1 MTDDQ
6 KVEFEAQG
14 CLVLDAAL
22 NPDELEQVRLAFDR
36 AAETDG
42 LDDLPNRDDRFIH
55 LAEHPATFPAVH
67 RILSDDLQV
76 RSLSGTVIPSG
87 APGRGWRR
95 EVASLLGVHHA
106 LSTLSVQIT
115 IHLDDVPERGTC
127 ISVVPGSHRFRPDLA
142 FPDIA
147 HIEEMPHHVALR
159 VKAGAAVLLH
169 GNLWQARTRNQ
180 SDASQRLL
188 EITYVHCWMRQA
200 LPELSEQA
208 IEVIAS
214 SHNLSQ
220 LFGIDADETNA
231 QGYWGRR
238 VEGYA
243 PSTGLPERRFSELKV
258 VGKGTAPNS

>member
-14 CLVLDAAL
+14 YLVLNGVFD
-22 NPDELEQVRLAFDR
+22 PDELEQMRLAFDR
-36 AAETDG
+36 AAESDG

-55 LAEHPATFPAVH
+55 LAEHPAIFPAVH

-76 RSLSGTVIPSG
+76 RSLKGTGIPSG

-95 EVASLLGVHHA
+95 EVGGLLGVHHA
-106 LSTLSVQIT
+106 LSTLSVQVT
-115 IHLDDVPERGTC
+115 IHLDDVPERGAC
-127 ISVVPGSHRFRPDLA
+127 ISVVPGSHRFRSDLA

-147 HIEEMPHHVALR
+147 HIEEMPHRVGLQ
-159 VKAGAAVLLH
+159 VKAGAALLLH
-169 GNLWQARTRNQ
+169 GNLWQARNRNR
-180 SDASQRLL
+180 SDASLRLL

-200 LPELSEQA
+200 LPELSPQVVEG
-208 IEVIAS
+208 IAP

-220 LFGIDADETNA
+220 LFGIDVDETHA

-238 VEGYA
+238 VVGYA
-243 PSTGLPERRFSELKV
+243 SSTGLPERRFSELKV
-258 VGKGTAPNS
+258 VGKGVTPNS